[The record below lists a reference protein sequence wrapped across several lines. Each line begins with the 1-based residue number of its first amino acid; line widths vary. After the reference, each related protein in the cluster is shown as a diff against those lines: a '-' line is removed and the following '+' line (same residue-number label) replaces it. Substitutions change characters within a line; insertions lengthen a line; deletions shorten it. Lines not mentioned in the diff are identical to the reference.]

1 MTNFDV
7 RANIA
12 TFKPEWVSL
21 ANARQRRGRAG
32 RCREG
37 ICYHL
42 YTKAREMTLQSYLL
56 PEIQRKRLE
65 ETILQ
70 IKALGL
76 GKERYKMYN
85 KQENSLFLVI

>member
-7 RANIA
+7 TANIA

-21 ANARQRRGRAG
+21 ANAKQRRGRAG
-32 RCREG
+32 RCRPG
-37 ICYHL
+37 TCYHL
-42 YTKAREMTLQSYLL
+42 YTKAREMCLQSYLL

-70 IKALGL
+70 IKALG
-76 GKERYKMYN
+76 N
-85 KQENSLFLVI
+85 